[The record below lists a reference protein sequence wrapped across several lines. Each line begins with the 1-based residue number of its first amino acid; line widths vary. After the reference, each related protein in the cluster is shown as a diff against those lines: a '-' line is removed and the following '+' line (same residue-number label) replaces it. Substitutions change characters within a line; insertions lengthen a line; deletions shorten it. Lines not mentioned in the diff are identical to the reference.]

1 MKHLSHL
8 IELKLGQSDCFNIV
22 FVYKKNYLIKRKF
35 MIILTHS
42 RRNYGGSHRYSSLS
56 RDRAEIVRGKRH
68 GDIQAHHRTIYRF
81 QDNDELENRK

>member
-1 MKHLSHL
+1 
-8 IELKLGQSDCFNIV
+8 
-22 FVYKKNYLIKRKF
+22 
-35 MIILTHS
+35 MISLTHS

-56 RDRAEIVRGKRH
+56 RDRAEIVRGRRH